1 MEIGCKHET
10 NLNSLKKL
18 AKDEHLTVNVVNK
31 EKRQTW
37 SHHKHSNKGTNK
49 QDIKKRFRRKRKT
62 RQERQVLEVW
72 LRQNPQEMS
81 SNGTTVSAKR

>member
-1 MEIGCKHET
+1 MEIGCKHEK

-49 QDIKKRFRRKRKT
+49 QDTKKRFRRKRKT